1 MKTLLAFLVLSV
13 SALAADPV
21 LTDSQKYQVRDA
33 QIKVMTLQE
42 QLHQAQAAANQLPQ
56 IQDAAK
62 KASDDLD
69 ALIKKYTPKGWVL
82 QLDLKL
88 IPEPKKK

>member
-1 MKTLLAFLVLSV
+1 MKTLLVLLILSV
-13 SALAADPV
+13 SAFAADPV
-21 LTDSQKYQVRDA
+21 LTDSQKLKVRDA
-33 QIKVMTLQE
+33 QVKIMALQD
-42 QLHQAQAAANQLPQ
+42 QLRQ

-69 ALIKKYTPKGWVL
+69 TIVKQVTPKGWVL

-88 IPEPKKK
+88 LPEPKKK